1 MLGGYSSRRLPLA
14 LLGIL
19 LDCLME
25 IDGVMTEECLWHMY
39 ICKCNG
45 IIGMSSD
52 VSCTCL
58 ETQLSARSLLC
69 QGSGRAEAKP
79 KRRHGEWYDSVW
91 FSYWD
96 HSQQGPIDTSIRLA
110 GTVKRNWAL
119 RFYRRHTFR
128 DERDVII
135 AVGCQADRSH
145 THAPGGSQQGR
156 WKKWNVYIYL
166 LSLVT
171 KIRVSRCVSRSNSTS
186 V

>member
-79 KRRHGEWYDSVW
+79 KRRHGEWYDSV
-91 FSYWD
+91 
-96 HSQQGPIDTSIRLA
+96 
-110 GTVKRNWAL
+110 
-119 RFYRRHTFR
+119 
-128 DERDVII
+128 
-135 AVGCQADRSH
+135 
-145 THAPGGSQQGR
+145 
-156 WKKWNVYIYL
+156 
-166 LSLVT
+166 
-171 KIRVSRCVSRSNSTS
+171 
-186 V
+186 